1 MNRARG
7 ALAVGAGA
15 AGLALAL
22 VFLIGVADGPVYLV
36 VGGLGVAMLAAGGA
50 WMSDPGESLF
60 AAFGG
65 AVVAGALLIPS
76 LRWQML
82 DLSGLRGVQ
91 AVLGPTLL
99 VGPTSIAVSAGVA
112 AGGGLLAVGLATG
125 PGIER
130 GWGSRAWAGGRAAV
144 ASFAAVTVFYGPA
157 IPGWGAERG
166 LGVAGDVVT
175 WALAVVAA
183 TAATLVIA
191 VTSRRVSSRVRWIA
205 MGACAVVVMAS
216 AGVIAAA
223 LNR

>member
-1 MNRARG
+1 LNRARG
-7 ALAVGAGA
+7 ALAVGTGA

-50 WMSDPGESLF
+50 WMSESLF

-82 DLSGLRGVQ
+82 DLSELRGVQ

-125 PGIER
+125 PGIEH